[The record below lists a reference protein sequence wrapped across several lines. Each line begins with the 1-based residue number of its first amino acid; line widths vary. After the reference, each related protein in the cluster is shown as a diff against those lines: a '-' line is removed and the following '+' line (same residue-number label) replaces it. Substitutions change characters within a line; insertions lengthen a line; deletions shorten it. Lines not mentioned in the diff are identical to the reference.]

1 MVTPRVRRREGRL
14 KCSTFV
20 WVSPPLLRILVN
32 FPRASSPLLSL
43 SLHHPPTRNQSERR
57 AGSFLFFFSLYDYRY
72 LGGAGDDVEVRRVF
86 VILTAQTEAFG
97 PDPEPEFRRVGSI
110 RSVLSF

>member
-1 MVTPRVRRREGRL
+1 MQHVRVG
-14 KCSTFV
+14 
-20 WVSPPLLRILVN
+20 VSP
-32 FPRASSPLLSL
+32 FFESSLTFHVRLPPSL
-43 SLHHPPTRNQSERR
+43 SLAPPSAHSESERKE
-57 AGSFLFFFSLYDYRY
+57 GGFFSFFLYDYRY